1 MADFYPSSNVAVFPS
16 AYRQFNRSGKFT
28 SEQNFTNMIKALA
41 GKDSFVVD
49 LIERNNEDYLA
60 VVIDGYYF
68 EIKDNWQSLP
78 QSLVLYIRVDNGYL
92 VKVDDGTTTLDSGS
106 NFVALAHGSAS
117 GYTAELEVVRDGKLV
132 NKGYIPDLCDSKTGN
147 WINLSSIFN
156 YNNDDDNTYSINPT
170 AIKLLEKTYIENLIA
185 QYATKLVKKEGNE
198 WKDLNV
204 GTTNGQLIK
213 FENGVPVVQSGNIG
227 DTPQNTW
234 HIKVE
239 NGVIKNSNASVGFLN
254 NAGSGDITYMG
265 MYLNNGIFAPGQK
278 VTISINEP
286 STSTTG
292 NKNGDLWFKTVR

>member
-1 MADFYPSSNVAVFPS
+1 MADFYHSSNVAVFPS

-49 LIERNNEDYLA
+49 IITRNNEDYLA

-92 VKVDDGTTTLDSGS
+92 VKVDDGTTILDSGS
-106 NFVALAHGSAS
+106 NFVALSTKEIS
-117 GYTAELEVVRDGKLV
+117 GHTAKLEVVRDGKLV
-132 NKGYIPDLCDSKTGN
+132 NKGYISDLCDSKTGN

-156 YNNDDDNTYSINPT
+156 YNNDNTYSINPA

-198 WKDLNV
+198 WKDLTV
-204 GTTNGQLIK
+204 GTNGQLIK
-213 FENGVPVVQSGNIG
+213 FENGVPVAQNVNIGATNKPVYVSNGTIQPISDNIGKRGLVSQGIYVNSGTLTVGQQITVSTALPSGNG
-227 DTPQNTW
+227 T
-234 HIKVE
+234 
-239 NGVIKNSNASVGFLN
+239 
-254 NAGSGDITYMG
+254 
-265 MYLNNGIFAPGQK
+265 
-278 VTISINEP
+278 
-286 STSTTG
+286 
-292 NKNGDLWFKTVR
+292 NGDLWFRTV